1 MTSVHQRHSLS
12 NDDILGM
19 AGQCAHGQLNAFG
32 NIRCRKCNSH
42 NNLFP
47 RMTRGDVSIAK
58 QDTVKNPVN
67 DFHVHNSVREYFP
80 NRFVFH
86 CSAPCELYGFSSCNL
101 RAQQCKLNRNSR
113 GVIHPYI
120 SGITYTFKH
129 RRFQKW
135 NAADSRGN
143 AIDGVHTRT
152 GAARDSNHLRSGI
165 STNTNAAI
173 ATTPKIISGH
183 IRTSSGC
190 VPRSNYSDSQRSIRH
205 GDQAVRLAS
214 LRCLG
219 FVLDSRHAGA
229 DNRHQGSHQSFVHL
243 NICRSLSPASED
255 RGSFVNLQ

>member
-12 NDDILGM
+12 NDDIFGV
-19 AGQCAHGQLNAFG
+19 ASQRAHDQLNTFG
-32 NIRCRKCNSH
+32 NVRRRKRNSH

-143 AIDGVHTRT
+143 AIDGVSTRT
-152 GAARDSNHLRSGI
+152 GAARDFNHLRSGI

-183 IRTSSGC
+183 IRNSSGFA
-190 VPRSNYSDSQRSIRH
+190 PRSRNSNPQRSIRH
-205 GDQAVRLAS
+205 GAAS
-214 LRCLG
+214 LQMAALRHFG
-219 FVLDSRHAGA
+219 IVLDSRHAGA
-229 DNRHQGSHQSFVHL
+229 GYRHQGSHQSFVHL
-243 NICRSLSPASED
+243 NICRSFSPASEG
-255 RGSFVNLQ
+255 RAKGVNR